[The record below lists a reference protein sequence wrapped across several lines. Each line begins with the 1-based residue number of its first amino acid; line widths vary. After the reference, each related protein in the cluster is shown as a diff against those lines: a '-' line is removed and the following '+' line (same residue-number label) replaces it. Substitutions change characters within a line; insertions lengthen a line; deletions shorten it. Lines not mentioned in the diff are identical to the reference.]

1 MIRRVAFKKAALAGA
16 LGACA
21 WEAAGRALGVAGV
34 PVLDLVRVLGTMAV
48 GDVPWWQWWPVGMAH
63 HLLVGVIWAVFY
75 AYFFWSFFDLRPA
88 LQGMIFSLL
97 PAVLAGLIMIPQM
110 DLMRAGTHGGQLPSY
125 GVFAFRLGFWGP
137 ASIVLGHLIYGAVM
151 GSLYTRPVGY
161 PVGRRAV
168 RYG

>member
-1 MIRRVAFKKAALAGA
+1 MV
-16 LGACA
+16 
-21 WEAAGRALGVAGV
+21 AGR
-34 PVLDLVRVLGTMAV
+34 DGTPPA
-48 GDVPWWQWWPVGMAH
+48 
-63 HLLVGVIWAVFY
+63 VGVIWAVFY

-137 ASIVLGHLIYGAVM
+137 ASILLGHLIYGAVM